1 MVDMLR
7 ITAKINIGENG
18 GKLNTVTSSQSGINV
33 SSALNEVIGRHEQI
47 QRPFILGR
55 SRLGGGD
62 CFTKKANY
70 FISRQTSNANG
81 NFSQNVVINI
91 SGSNITLL
99 TIIFNKRDN
108 EFPKSILVDGEAFY
122 DDDPMWT
129 IPLNKANSHT
139 VTISNWNKP
148 YSPLVISS
156 IYTDLSIDLDD
167 TNLLDF
173 ERTIMD
179 RSDIKK
185 PSYGIISNTGSLS
198 FIDKDGEVA
207 DYIAQQIISSQNI
220 VSVYLENTET
230 SAKEQIAYFN
240 TQQWSYNN
248 SQSLVNV
255 QLKDDLE
262 EWQDINV
269 PAINYIPTVSTSQT
283 AEWFYRYLHDKTP
296 SKYNMLS
303 FEELDEQT
311 KAVLSGTTILYP
323 LLESSNLW
331 SEWNKLCQLCFLH
344 IYKRSDGRTVCKAEV

>member
-1 MVDMLR
+1 MIR

-18 GKLNTVTSSQSGINV
+18 GTLNTVTSSQSGINV
-33 SSALNEVIGRHEQI
+33 SSTINEVIGHHEQI

-70 FISRQTSNANG
+70 FISRQASDENG

-99 TIIFNKRDN
+99 TIIFNKCDN

-122 DDDPMWT
+122 DDDLTWT
-129 IPLNKANSHT
+129 IPLNGADTHT
-139 VTISNWNKP
+139 ITISNWNKP
-148 YSPLVISS
+148 NSPLVISS
-156 IYTDLSIDLDD
+156 IYTDLSITLDD

-179 RSDIKK
+179 RSDVKK

-207 DYIAQQIISSQNI
+207 DYIAQQIISSQNVI
-220 VSVYLENTET
+220 EAYLENTET
-230 SAKEQIAYFN
+230 GAKEQIAYFN
-240 TQQWSYNN
+240 TQQWSYSD

-262 EWQDINV
+262 EWQNITINALEYDPVDGAPKSLKDIY
-269 PAINYIPTVSTSQT
+269 NYLYI
-283 AEWFYRYLHDKTP
+283 KTP
-296 SKYNMLS
+296 SKYNMQS
-303 FEELDEQT
+303 FEELDMETQN
-311 KAVLSGTTILYP
+311 VLNSTTIKYP
-323 LLESSNLW
+323 YLFKSSLW
-331 SEWNKLCQLCFLH
+331 GAWTKLCNVCCLH
-344 IYKRSDGRTVCKAEV
+344 IYKNGGGKTICKYGV